1 MPVKARCPGC
11 GKHISATDKAIGH
24 KAKCPGCGHVIEFHA
39 DAESLSED
47 KERSALEFLERGAI
61 PPHPQANP
69 LDGLKNSAAAPAS
82 SEALPADGEPQE
94 EPASAAA
101 LPTPSA
107 SKTKTSVTTIDRMM
121 AKTSRYTTLRVLAAV
136 CFVVGLG
143 VAILIFL
150 GGATGLVI
158 LSIQG
163 HALPGVGV
171 FVLSLVLAGVA
182 FLAAKVAGDILRVA
196 ADVGDE
202 TRRIHQMLDEHLG
215 NHRERV

>member
-11 GKHISATDKAIGH
+11 GKHVSAPDKAIGR
-24 KAKCPGCGHVIEFHA
+24 KAKCPDCGHLIEFHA

-47 KERSALEFLERGAI
+47 KERSALAFLERGTGA
-61 PPHPQANP
+61 PPKAGP
-69 LDGLKNSAAAPAS
+69 LDGPKTPAAATD
-82 SEALPADGEPQE
+82 ADLGAP
-94 EPASAAA
+94 AAA
-101 LPTPSA
+101 VEVAEEAAPGALATPST
-107 SKTKTSVTTIDRMM
+107 SKTRTSVTTIDRMI
-121 AKTSRYTTLRVLAAV
+121 ARTSRHKTLRVLAAV

-143 VAILIFL
+143 LAILIFL
-150 GGATGLVI
+150 GGATGLVV

-171 FVLSLVLAGVA
+171 FVLSLVLAGVT
-182 FLAAKVAGDILRVA
+182 FLAAKVVGDVLRVA

-215 NHRERV
+215 NHKG

>member
-11 GKHISATDKAIGH
+11 GKHISGPDKAMGH
-24 KAKCPGCGHVIEFHA
+24 KARCPACGHVVEFHA

-47 KERSALEFLERGAI
+47 KERSALAFLERGAI
-61 PPHPQANP
+61 PPHLKAAP
-69 LDGLKNSAAAPAS
+69 LEDQIVEAAPAAPS
-82 SEALPADGEPQE
+82 SAEALPADGEPQE
-94 EPASAAA
+94 EPAPAAA
-101 LPTPSA
+101 TPSA

-121 AKTSRYTTLRVLAAV
+121 AKSSRYTALRVLAAV

-143 VAILIFL
+143 LAILVFV

-158 LSIQG
+158 LSITG
-163 HALPGVGV
+163 HALPGLGV
-171 FVLSLVLAGVA
+171 FVLSLILGGVVL
-182 FLAAKVAGDILRVA
+182 LAAKVTGDVLRLA